1 MKIKFFCPLWG
12 CENLD
17 TSSFFAKVK
26 DAGYDGVEMGMPK
39 EQEKKDEILKLLK
52 QFDLQLIGQHSQTT
66 TANFDEHKKEFRQ
79 WLENL
84 ANCNPLFINTQTG
97 KDFFSYEQNAELIQI
112 AKEISEEYGIK
123 IVHETHRAK
132 FSFAAHITKQF
143 LTNIPDLRIALDVS
157 HWCNV
162 AESYLADQPEA
173 LEIALSRAEH
183 IHARI
188 GFPEGPQIPD
198 PRDPYWQNALDFH
211 VGCWNKVIE
220 RRRNEGWT
228 EFTITPEFGPYPYM
242 TILPYTNEPIADQW
256 DINNFMKEYLKSNL
270 K

>member
-12 CENLD
+12 SENLD
-17 TSSFFAKVK
+17 TASFFAKVK
-26 DAGYDGVEMGMPK
+26 NSGYDGVEMGMPK
-39 EQEKKDEILKLLK
+39 DQNKKEEILLLLK
-52 QFDLQLIGQHSQTT
+52 QFDLQLIGQHSQTS
-66 TANFDEHKKEFRQ
+66 TANFSEHKKEFRQ

-84 ANCNPLFINTQTG
+84 ADCNPLFINTQTG
-97 KDFFSYEQNAELIQI
+97 KDFFTYEQNAELIQV
-112 AKEISEEYGIK
+112 AKEVSENYGIK
-123 IVHETHRAK
+123 IVHETHRGK

-143 LTNIPDLRIALDVS
+143 LANNPDLRIAFDVS

-173 LEIALSRAEH
+173 VEIALSRTDH

-198 PRDPYWQNALDFH
+198 PRDTHWHDALDFH

-220 RRRNEGWT
+220 QRKKEGWT

-242 TILPYTNEPIADQW
+242 TILPNTHEPIADQW
-256 DINNFMKEYLKSNL
+256 AINHFMKEYLKTAL